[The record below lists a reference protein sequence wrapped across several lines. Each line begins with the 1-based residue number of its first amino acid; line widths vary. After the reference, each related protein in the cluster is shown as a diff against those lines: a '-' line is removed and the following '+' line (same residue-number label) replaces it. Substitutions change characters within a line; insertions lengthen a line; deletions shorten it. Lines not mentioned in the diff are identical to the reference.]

1 MGNKG
6 RLRKSLRERRMVR
19 IKFEPKHIR
28 PASGYVVALGDS
40 WGLLAMTMDGGYF
53 DGYRA
58 FRLSDIRRA
67 RWDTS
72 FESRFAAT
80 RPEWPPVSPEVD
92 LGSTARVIESL
103 AASFPLVSV
112 EHRDGHGLLWIGRPL
127 LVGPKRVVL
136 HEVRPDGT
144 WYDEPHNYT
153 IRPIFSVEV
162 GTHYLV
168 ALNEVCDPRPDV
180 RPDLVR

>member
-1 MGNKG
+1 MGNNG
-6 RLRKSLRERRMVR
+6 RLRKSLGDLRMVR
-19 IKFEPKHIR
+19 IAFEPKRIS
-28 PASGYVVALGDS
+28 PADGYVVALGDD
-40 WGLLAMTMDGGYF
+40 WGLLAATLDGGYF

-58 FRLSDIRRA
+58 FRLSDVRHV

-72 FESRFAAT
+72 FESRFAPT
-80 RPEWPPVSPEVD
+80 QPEWPPVSPDVD
-92 LGSTARVIESL
+92 LSSTSRVIESL

-112 EHRDGHGLLWIGRPL
+112 EHRDGHGMRWIGRAL
-127 LVGPKRVVL
+127 QLKRKRVVL

-144 WYDEPHNYT
+144 WYDEPHRHS

-168 ALNEVCDPRPDV
+168 ALNEVCDPRPDMQ
-180 RPDLVR
+180 PDLVR